1 MAIDKQPFKPYRLEE
16 ERAKDKRKVFPVS
29 LNTFEIDMLGECMQ
43 LIEQDQPSKAI
54 RQLFHIAHAYL
65 IHDQKVNVV
74 LGTLFKNKKN
84 NERRG
89 VADFD

>member
-1 MAIDKQPFKPYRLEE
+1 MVIEKKPFKPYRLEE

-29 LNTFEIDMLGECMQ
+29 LNNDEQKMLADIMK
-43 LIEQDQPSKAI
+43 LIEQDQPSKAL
-54 RQLFHIAHAYL
+54 RQVMHIAHAYL

-89 VADFD
+89 VVDFE